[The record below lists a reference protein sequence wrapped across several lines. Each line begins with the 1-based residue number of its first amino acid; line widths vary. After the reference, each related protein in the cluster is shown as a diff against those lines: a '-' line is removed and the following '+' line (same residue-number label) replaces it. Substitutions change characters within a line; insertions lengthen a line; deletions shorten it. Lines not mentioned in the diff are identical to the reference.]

1 MASKIIKKLTI
12 NKSKSKPKSDK
23 VSNLIRININ
33 IPKSL
38 HAKIK
43 KFALNQEVTM
53 SKAISDLIKE
63 YLNNQAAAMIN
74 KNSE

>member
-1 MASKIIKKLTI
+1 MASKIIKKLTT
-12 NKSKSKPKSDK
+12 NKSKSKPKSNK
-23 VSNLIRININ
+23 VSNLIRTNIN

-53 SKAISDLIKE
+53 SKAISDLIKK
-63 YLNNQAAAMIN
+63 YLNNQAAMIN

>member
-1 MASKIIKKLTI
+1 MASKIIKKLTT

-63 YLNNQAAAMIN
+63 YLNKQAAMIN

>member
-1 MASKIIKKLTI
+1 MASKIIKKLTT

-53 SKAISDLIKE
+53 SKAISGLIKE
-63 YLNNQAAAMIN
+63 YLNNQAAMIN